1 MLRLADKDGSVVINA
16 SRNTVIKRIITP
28 HGTEIKGSNI
38 ELCEIWETDAEFH
51 QEIEE
56 ERIETKEEDEIQ
68 DDEPSIEDK
77 LKELKRLYTKKL
89 ISKSVYE
96 EKQRQIMSDF

>member
-1 MLRLADKDGSVVINA
+1 MKQ
-16 SRNTVIKRIITP
+16 
-28 HGTEIKGSNI
+28 
-38 ELCEIWETDAEFH
+38 ETDAEFH

-56 ERIETKEEDEIQ
+56 ERIETKKKDEIQ

-96 EKQRQIMSDF
+96 EKQRQIMSDFELQITLRILTLRHLKYAAEIS